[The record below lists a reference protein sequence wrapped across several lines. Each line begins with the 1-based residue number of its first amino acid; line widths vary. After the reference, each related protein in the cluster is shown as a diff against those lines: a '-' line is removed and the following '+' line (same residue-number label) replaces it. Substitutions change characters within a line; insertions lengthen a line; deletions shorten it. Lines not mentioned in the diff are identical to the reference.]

1 MPGGSVRRE
10 LLCLVYAFV
19 VRPLGQAGYYVL
31 DLSVPSS
38 VRPSVRHQTCEN
50 NIWERVGELILT
62 QIGTSG

>member
-19 VRPLGQAGYYVL
+19 MRPPGQAGYYVL

-38 VRPSVRHQTCEN
+38 VRPSVTKLVKTIFESEWVN
-50 NIWERVGELILT
+50 
-62 QIGTSG
+62 